1 MTAGLSGGSRSW
13 CDQPSQCEHCQVEG
27 MSPFDSPACWFCGS
41 DQHLDFK
48 PLWNPGATG
57 INAQIVI
64 FGKNTD
70 PSVAVTA

>member
-1 MTAGLSGGSRSW
+1 
-13 CDQPSQCEHCQVEG
+13 